1 MKQQLILTSAAILV
15 LLSLLFFGRIE
26 SQKSNFPHTEHT
38 PARFNIIDSITSAKQ
53 NLTSSQLIYV
63 TNLENSITRG
73 DVQQQSHN
81 NFIHLA
87 NFWKDSVKAFVPYA
101 YYISEAAKLDN
112 SEKSLT
118 FAARLILDSMRRE
131 ENEAIKAWE
140 TETAIVL
147 FEKAIEL
154 NPGNDDLKIGLG
166 SCYVYGKGMTGNP
179 AETMKGVQTLLEVVR
194 RDSNN
199 VQQLLQVVK
208 KDSNNMKAQMI
219 LGIGGVV
226 SRQYDKAI
234 PRLTK
239 VVEAQPNNLE
249 AISWLA
255 DGYAESGDKKNA
267 VKWYEYSKKLVNNPA
282 YSREV
287 DIRIKALQ

>member
-1 MKQQLILTSAAILV
+1 VKQQLILTSAAILV

-26 SQKSNFPHTEHT
+26 SQKSNFPHNEHT
-38 PARFNIIDSITSAKQ
+38 PARFNILDSITRAKQ
-53 NLTSSQLIYV
+53 NLTSSQLLYI

-87 NFWKDSVKAFVPYA
+87 NFWKDSVNAFVPYA

-154 NPGNDDLKIGLG
+154 NPGNNDLKIGLG
-166 SCYVYGKGMTGNP
+166 SCYVYGKGMAGNA
-179 AETMKGVQTLLEVVR
+179 AETMKGVQELLK
-194 RDSNN
+194 
-199 VQQLLQVVK
+199 VVK

-219 LGIGGVV
+219 LGIGGIV